1 MKKEVSVDYLCNER
15 ENQYFDR
22 KSARIKPTEV
32 ARHLVAFSNANGGI
46 LAIGIEDNG
55 TITGFNYDKANSI
68 NDFFVCSIFMLPGKF
83 NDRNRNYKRKWK
95 ANSFIFY

>member
-1 MKKEVSVDYLCNER
+1 MKKEVSIDYLCNER

-22 KSARIKPTEV
+22 KSARIKPNEV

-46 LAIGIEDNG
+46 LAVGIEDDG

-68 NDFFVCSIFMLPGKF
+68 NDFLYVPFSCCQGNLMIETEIINFLSISM
-83 NDRNRNYKRKWK
+83 
-95 ANSFIFY
+95 

>member
-22 KSARIKPTEV
+22 KNARIKPTEV

-68 NDFFVCSIFMLPGKF
+68 NDFLYVPFSCCQGNLMIETEIINFLSISM
-83 NDRNRNYKRKWK
+83 
-95 ANSFIFY
+95 

>member
-1 MKKEVSVDYLCNER
+1 MKKEVSIDYLCNER
-15 ENQYFDR
+15 EGQYLDR

-55 TITGFNYDKANSI
+55 AITGFNYDKANSI
-68 NDFFVCSIFMLPGKF
+68 NDFCMFHFHAAKEI
-83 NDRNRNYKRKWK
+83 
-95 ANSFIFY
+95 